1 MKLER
6 RKSLWESIEQTAFD
20 VAVVGG
26 GINGATVYHQLCRE
40 GYRVLLV
47 DKGDFGGATSQASA
61 MFIWGGVLYLRN
73 LEWLTV
79 ARFCLS
85 RDRMI
90 RDLKELVRVCPM
102 RYMPSPKD
110 FRSTWWTLAGLHLYW
125 LLGGFR
131 RARPRVE
138 GNFPER
144 AMLGKNG
151 RSSSLVYE
159 DACLNQSDARFVLH
173 WILSHQGPGQVA
185 LNYCRLHDGAYEPS
199 GRIWRLE
206 LSDERDGTQGVA
218 RAKVVVN
225 AAGVWTDRIN
235 HQFGIDSP
243 YKHVLSKGV
252 FIGIPRDPRLSLP
265 LIFQNRDD
273 EEADCMALIPWG
285 PVALWGPTESL
296 TTDLESSFQV
306 EAEDLWFLLDQLN
319 RNLARPVSPSD
330 IVSLRCG
337 VRPLAVD
344 RSFQPGRHTLN
355 LSKSLRIH
363 RNADLPWI
371 TVYGG
376 KITGSLEGARSVAQL
391 VRDLGISAD
400 SSSRQTA
407 EPPHPEWDRFPG
419 LTEPVVSARFAAEH
433 EHCWTL
439 EDYLRRRTNISQWVA
454 RGGLGRCDENLPHL
468 LDLARVF
475 TGGNPALARA
485 AVDAYRKTVQ
495 QEFDEVLARCW
506 AQAA

>member
-6 RKSLWESIEQTAFD
+6 RNNLWESIQQTVFD

-26 GINGATVYHQLCRE
+26 GINGASVYHQLCRE

-47 DKGDFGGATSQASA
+47 DKGDFGGGTSQASA

-73 LEWLTV
+73 LELLTV

-90 RDLKELVRVCPM
+90 RDLKEWVRVCPM
-102 RYMPSPKD
+102 RYMPSPKGAH
-110 FRSTWWTLAGLHLYW
+110 SAWWTLAGLHLYW

-131 RARPRVE
+131 RSRPRVE

-151 RSSSLVYE
+151 FSSSLVYE

-185 LNYCRLHDGAYEPS
+185 LNYCKLNGGAYDRS
-199 GRIWRLE
+199 GRVWRLE
-206 LSDERDGTQGVA
+206 LTDALAGTQAVA
-218 RAKVVVN
+218 RAKLVIN
-225 AAGVWTDRIN
+225 TAGVWTDQIN
-235 HQFGIDSP
+235 HQFGMDSP

-252 FIGIPRDPRLSLP
+252 FIGITRDPSLSVP
-265 LIFQNRDD
+265 LIFENGEDQ
-273 EEADCMALIPWG
+273 EADCMALIPWG
-285 PVALWGPTESL
+285 PVALWGPTETL
-296 TTDLESSFQV
+296 VTDLEAGFRIEPQ
-306 EAEDLWFLLDQLN
+306 DIQFLLDQLN
-319 RNLARPVSPSD
+319 RQMRRPVSLSD

-363 RNADLPWI
+363 CHADLPWI
-371 TVYGG
+371 SVYGG
-376 KITGSLEGARSVAQL
+376 KITGSLEGARSVARF

-400 SSSRQTA
+400 SSSRDTA
-407 EPPHPEWDRFPG
+407 EPPHLEWGRFPG
-419 LTEPVVSARFAAEH
+419 LAEPVPSAHFAAEH
-433 EHCWTL
+433 EMCWTL
-439 EDYLRRRTNISQWVA
+439 DDYLRRRTNISQWVP
-454 RGGLGRCDENLPHL
+454 RGGLGRSDENLPHL
-468 LDLARVF
+468 LNLARVF
-475 TGGNPALARA
+475 AGSNPTMARA
-485 AVDAYRKTVQ
+485 AVNTYRKRVQ
-495 QEFDEVLARCW
+495 HEFDEVLGRCW